1 MPTAQN
7 VKRELERRE
16 DAANAARYKE
26 KYQGWTNWATW
37 NVALWLGNT
46 ENVYRDYRDR
56 LAHHGPFTA
65 KTAEAFVR
73 STWPHGTPDMRSP
86 HHRKWGKLADVDW
99 QSIAD
104 DMNEE

>member
-73 STWPHGTPDMRSP
+73 STCRTARRTSARPTTASGASWPTSTGNPSP
-86 HHRKWGKLADVDW
+86 TT
-99 QSIAD
+99 
-104 DMNEE
+104 